1 MSETTQQLIL
11 DFDEYIRQGEP
22 SRAEKAQLWQTAI
35 GLQAVDGLSAS
46 DYLRST
52 ARKHIE
58 GEISIDEVR
67 ALMKAYYE
75 VKSRRTPEDAGLE
88 EADRAAANIAKVLSS
103 QTLDFSTKGFVA
115 LHRRIFEGV
124 FKHAG
129 QIRDYDISKREWVLD
144 GASVSYLSWE
154 DLRRALDYDI
164 AQERN
169 CSYKEL
175 SDDEK
180 IVHIARFV
188 SGLWQIHP
196 FGEGNTRTTAVFAIQ
211 YLRSVGFEVDNEMFA
226 RHSWYFRNALVRA
239 NYKNVRQGIDYS
251 PMYLERFFRNLLLGE
266 RWDLR
271 SRYLHIRPG
280 AEWRVQPKLDEPE
293 GKPAGTGSVQDKHRT
308 SIGSEQDKHRTSIEP
323 EQDKLGTSIGSEQDK
338 HGTSTGQARRDFPSD
353 GTPAGRRRRRGAV
366 RKGDDGIPGPVGARQ
381 LPAPA
386 SCAGN
391 CGRVSPA
398 ALSRCPPPSATAI
411 QPDRGRTGALAQDCR
426 AGVADTLKNNS
437 MKKTSDKF
445 REDFKETFSFL
456 DWFNTMSDDERHE
469 YVQHHAII
477 REGEEEDPTII
488 HLKEGETIDDWI
500 KKYNLHDASEII
512 DRLRNL

>member
-46 DYLRST
+46 DYLKST

-180 IVHIARFV
+180 IVHIASFV

-293 GKPAGTGSVQDKHRT
+293 GKSAGTGSVQDEH
-308 SIGSEQDKHRTSIEP
+308 
-323 EQDKLGTSIGSEQDK
+323 GTSIGAEQDK
-338 HGTSTGQARRDFPSD
+338 HGTSTGQARDKHGTSSGQARDKLVGISPATERLLSAVGEGTLSVREMMVSLGLSGRDNFLRRHLAPAMAAGYLQPLYPDVPRHPQQRYCLTEAGQALWRRIVEPVSPTSRPSD
-353 GTPAGRRRRRGAV
+353 V
-366 RKGDDGIPGPVGARQ
+366 
-381 LPAPA
+381 
-386 SCAGN
+386 
-391 CGRVSPA
+391 
-398 ALSRCPPPSATAI
+398 
-411 QPDRGRTGALAQDCR
+411 
-426 AGVADTLKNNS
+426 VAD
-437 MKKTSDKF
+437 
-445 REDFKETFSFL
+445 
-456 DWFNTMSDDERHE
+456 
-469 YVQHHAII
+469 
-477 REGEEEDPTII
+477 
-488 HLKEGETIDDWI
+488 HLK
-500 KKYNLHDASEII
+500 
-512 DRLRNL
+512 

>member
-1 MSETTQQLIL
+1 MLGLVMSQDCHTFVPNTPERQMSETTQQLIL

-46 DYLRST
+46 DYLKST

-271 SRYLHIRPG
+271 SRYLHIHPS

-293 GKPAGTGSVQDKHRT
+293 GKQAGTGSVQDEH
-308 SIGSEQDKHRTSIEP
+308 
-323 EQDKLGTSIGSEQDK
+323 GTSMGAEQDK
-338 HGTSTGQARRDFPSD
+338 HGTSIGSKQDKLGTSSGQARDKLVGISPATERLLAAVGEGTLSVREMMVSLDLSGRDNFL
-353 GTPAGRRRRRGAV
+353 RRH
-366 RKGDDGIPGPVGARQ
+366 
-381 LPAPA
+381 LAPA
-386 SCAGN
+386 IAAGYLRPLYPDVPRHPQQRYSLTEA
-391 CGRVSPA
+391 GLALWRRIVELLSP
-398 ALSRCPPPSATAI
+398 T
-411 QPDRGRTGALAQDCR
+411 
-426 AGVADTLKNNS
+426 
-437 MKKTSDKF
+437 
-445 REDFKETFSFL
+445 
-456 DWFNTMSDDERHE
+456 H
-469 YVQHHAII
+469 
-477 REGEEEDPTII
+477 
-488 HLKEGETIDDWI
+488 
-500 KKYNLHDASEII
+500 
-512 DRLRNL
+512 